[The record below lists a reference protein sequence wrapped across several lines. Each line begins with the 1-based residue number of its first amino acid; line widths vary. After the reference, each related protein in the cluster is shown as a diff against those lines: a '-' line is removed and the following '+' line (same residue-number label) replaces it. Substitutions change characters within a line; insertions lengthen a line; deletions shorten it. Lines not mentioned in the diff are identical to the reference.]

1 MKSQKNELDKAWHVI
16 ITLEDWT
23 FNYEKLRTW
32 FQQKS
37 YVFLKFYSHLER
49 FQSVRTVLHWLD
61 IFYVSPCKKLFS
73 DLYLFVFEHNLENK

>member
-37 YVFLKFYSHLER
+37 YVFSKFYSYLES
-49 FQSVRTVLHWLD
+49 FQSVRTVLHSLD
-61 IFYVSPCKKLFS
+61 IFLCLTLQKT
-73 DLYLFVFEHNLENK
+73 VF